1 MKKLIILVC
10 LVFSGVSLSAQQ
22 VKDVVYL
29 NNGNIVK
36 GEIVSSTDTEI
47 EIHATNGELYT
58 FRKIEIRRIDS
69 GEQLDAIPDAPKKS
83 NFVRY
88 GEREKGYWASVDLG
102 LGVALDRYAKNNTS
116 PAIPID
122 LNVAMGYRFNE
133 FIMVGLGAGVRYY
146 AHQDD
151 LRYHNQEKNRD
162 YAWSFPLYAQLR
174 GAFISGHT
182 RSMVPYWQLSAGY
195 TVNDGVMIQPALG
208 LRFGAATRHHFT
220 LSLSYT
226 AQQGYKYCEESLA
239 GKKFLNLV
247 QIRLGYQF

>member
-151 LRYHNQEKNRD
+151 LRYHNQEKNRN

-195 TVNDGVMIQPALG
+195 TVNDWVMIQPALG

-226 AQQGYKYCEESLA
+226 AQQGYKYCEETLA